1 LLLAA
6 PVPVLISILLCHKDA
21 NGRVL
26 QNSIGIY
33 KLKGTA
39 SHRTVI
45 FILLYGNMYRKLAGF
60 WG

>member
-6 PVPVLISILLCHKDA
+6 PVPVLSISLCCKDA
-21 NGRVL
+21 KGRVL
-26 QNSIGIY
+26 QNSKGIY
-33 KLKGTA
+33 KLNAIA
-39 SHRTVI
+39 SPRTVI